1 MKNYVTFY
9 VVTVKHENEEEKE
22 LTKPLKLMY
31 AEEELKKYKKI
42 YAGAQYT
49 VKLKSIIK
57 EC

>member
-1 MKNYVTFY
+1 MKNYSTSY

-49 VKLKSIIK
+49 VKLKTIIK

>member
-42 YAGAQYT
+42 YGGAQYT
-49 VKLKSIIK
+49 VKLKTIIK

>member
-1 MKNYVTFY
+1 MKNYITFY
-9 VVTVKHENEEEKE
+9 VVTVKHENKEEKE
-22 LTKPLKLMY
+22 LTKPLKLIY

-49 VKLKSIIK
+49 VKLKTIIK

>member
-1 MKNYVTFY
+1 MKNYSTSY

-31 AEEELKKYKKI
+31 AEEEFKKYKKI
-42 YAGAQYT
+42 YSGPQYT
-49 VKLKSIIK
+49 VKLKTIIK